1 MIALSFDWLV
11 EFIKYLWV
19 NRRIIFSP
27 FFQFIQQLNLKS
39 MRLHFS
45 ELEKLAYYVNAG
57 KGALNSNKK

>member
-1 MIALSFDWLV
+1 MG
-11 EFIKYLWV
+11 EQTNY
-19 NRRIIFSP
+19 IFSF

-39 MRLHFS
+39 IRLHFS